1 MKKPNRRYRR
11 LLEQR
16 LKKGHGTSGLKLL
29 SDGTL
34 HAVRYIWYRPGE
46 PTKSGIAREATYNQY
61 NKHTLRT
68 NAKSKVWALW
78 DDNFLHQDLDY
89 FQAADVISK
98 MDSVFNQLMKHEGY
112 RSRDIHSNKNIGTE
126 FYEIENSDYDDQD
139 HRDSIIE
146 IIEATWKIAY
156 KVAYE
161 FVTKTELDP
170 IKWINS
176 EFMPREGQDY
186 LFIDPM
192 FEFFKTNDKGT
203 GESHGGTGKTKMS
216 FRISELICKHVLKNG
231 WKLLVF
237 SDNINN
243 TVQQATEYSKF
254 YRGQTGK
261 RLTKSYIIGSP
272 SQNNFNVLE
281 SWSTVISASDPN
293 LVNILKDSFNSKS
306 DCAFFVVN
314 HSANNF
320 LEAAKKAKIDF
331 KKTFTVLD
339 EIQQYSTENDQ
350 AVMIQSSKCAV
361 LQEQYDDLFG
371 KKLGLSATHIERPNN
386 CTDRNAV
393 FNDDIEKFG
402 PKVCRIDEI
411 KAREMGWICDK
422 EALIV
427 PILETPDYLTSVKE
441 NRPLSLT
448 LKGKTINIDPRFFP
462 AISALINQVIPS
474 GKTHSL
480 FLTPLIKNIKD
491 LGSLF
496 RTLQELGLLDEDI
509 EIIEG
514 YANCGASCVS
524 KFNRSKRCIMIASRW
539 VAVGQDTYNCD
550 CIIPLY
556 NPDSQAFKRQFSM
569 RSDRYKGDRS
579 SLLVIVEFASK
590 LRDNMWFSI
599 AENMSNGEIPRIISQ
614 ASVFDSNEELDENV
628 IDVSVSRTTT
638 SNREIDGGGTITRSP
653 NVNIVLPQ
661 ANNRNPIIFESW
673 ELLANMIGTRKYT
686 DKDGNSRF
694 GEIASLK
701 LSQIRAEKFIDDTIQ
716 KIKEGKTMLAHSDG
730 KRVLYSD
737 NLEYVK
743 RYANEYSIDIKEAK
757 NQLSKYI
764 SKIDD
769 YREDIINEELED
781 LLF

>member
-1 MKKPNRRYRR
+1 MKPNRRYRR

-16 LKKGHGTSGLKLL
+16 LRKGHGTSGLKLL
-29 SDGTL
+29 PDGTL
-34 HAVRYIWYRPGE
+34 HAARYAWFRPGE
-46 PTKSGIAREATYNQY
+46 PVKSGIASELTFNQY
-61 NKHTLRT
+61 NSHTLRT
-68 NAKSKVWALW
+68 NSKSKIWAMW

-89 FQAADVISK
+89 FQASAVISK
-98 MDSVFNQLMKHEGY
+98 MDSVFKQLMQYEGY
-112 RSRDIHSNKNIGTE
+112 RSRDIYDNKNIGTE

-161 FVTKTELDP
+161 FVTKTELDSIEW
-170 IKWINS
+170 IKS
-176 EFMPREGQDY
+176 EFEPREGQDY

-243 TVQQATEYSKF
+243 TIQQASEYSKF

-272 SQNNFNVLE
+272 SHNNFNVLE
-281 SWSTVISASDPN
+281 SWSSVISATDPG
-293 LVNILKDSFNSKS
+293 LVEILKSSFNSKE

-314 HSANNF
+314 HSASNF
-320 LEAAKKAKIDF
+320 LKAVKKAKVDF
-331 KKTFTVLD
+331 KTTFTVLD
-339 EIQQYSTENDQ
+339 EIQQYSTESDQ
-350 AVMIQSSKCAV
+350 AVMIQSDKCAV
-361 LQEQYDDLFG
+361 LQEQYTDLFG
-371 KKLGLSATHIERPNN
+371 KKLGLSATHIERPDT

-411 KAREMGWICDK
+411 KAREMGWICEK
-422 EALIV
+422 EAMIV
-427 PILETPDYLTSVKE
+427 EIPETDDYLKSVKE

-462 AISALINQVIPS
+462 AVSALINQVIPS
-474 GKTHSL
+474 GKTHSI
-480 FLTPLIKNIKD
+480 FLTPFIKNIED
-491 LGSLF
+491 LGQLF
-496 RTLQELGLLDEDI
+496 RTLQELGVLDDDI

-514 YANCGASCVS
+514 HARCGAACVS

-569 RSDRYKGDRS
+569 RSDRFKGDRS

-590 LRDNMWFSI
+590 LRDNMWFAI
-599 AENMSNGEIPRIISQ
+599 AENMSNGAIPRIISQ
-614 ASVFDSNEELDENV
+614 ANVFDSNQEQDEDV
-628 IDVSVSRTTT
+628 IDVTMSRATT
-638 SNREIDGGGTITRSP
+638 SNREIEGGGTMTREP
-653 NVNIVLPQ
+653 NISLVLTP
-661 ANNRNPIIFESW
+661 ASNRNPIIFEPFVM
-673 ELLANMIGTRKYT
+673 LTNMIGTRKYT
-686 DKDGNSRF
+686 DKNGNSRF
-694 GEIASLK
+694 
-701 LSQIRAEKFIDDTIQ
+701 
-716 KIKEGKTMLAHSDG
+716 
-730 KRVLYSD
+730 
-737 NLEYVK
+737 
-743 RYANEYSIDIKEAK
+743 
-757 NQLSKYI
+757 
-764 SKIDD
+764 SKIS
-769 YREDIINEELED
+769 REILEKKAESF
-781 LLF
+781 LLESFGL